1 MLDKIEL
8 QILTALLRSET
19 LMTSEELAFV
29 TGKSSRT
36 VRNRLKVI
44 NNYLK
49 EYGSEVIMRPGIG
62 IELVNEDESSI
73 RRHLKELN
81 RSSAIES
88 DLKGLISLLVNH
100 KEYLTHDEISD
111 SLYISRSRLNKL
123 INELQR
129 IVSQYDL
136 ELETKQGY
144 GIKIN
149 GSELNHRRFISS
161 YYVQETWFNDS
172 FSEYGYLDNESEE
185 IQVINEMV
193 TKVLQELSYGMS
205 TSILVRNMKTEA
217 EKIGYSCSIEAY
229 AVDSVSKVG
238 ADADCILLGPQIAY
252 KMDTVKAALTCP
264 VKDIDLPSYGMM
276 NGVKVL
282 NLARTLMGDI

>member
-1 MLDKIEL
+1 
-8 QILTALLRSET
+8 
-19 LMTSEELAFV
+19 MTSEELAFI

-252 KMDTVKAALTCP
+252 KMDTVKAAVTCP

>member
-88 DLKGLISLLVNH
+88 DLKGLISLLVNN

-111 SLYISRSRLNKL
+111 CLYISRSRLNKL

-149 GSELNHRRFISS
+149 GSELN
-161 YYVQETWFNDS
+161 
-172 FSEYGYLDNESEE
+172 LDDLYRVTMFKKHGSMIHSVNM
-185 IQVINEMV
+185 VI
-193 TKVLQELSYGMS
+193 
-205 TSILVRNMKTEA
+205 
-217 EKIGYSCSIEAY
+217 
-229 AVDSVSKVG
+229 
-238 ADADCILLGPQIAY
+238 
-252 KMDTVKAALTCP
+252 
-264 VKDIDLPSYGMM
+264 
-276 NGVKVL
+276 
-282 NLARTLMGDI
+282 